1 MICNS
6 KKPNYAYKA
15 IAYTLFVPSHCSA
28 MLTHDCVVRKTTEWL
43 FQNFYVLQY
52 ELGQLI
58 LQIILRIL
66 YKDNVRLKLEKS

>member
-1 MICNS
+1 
-6 KKPNYAYKA
+6 
-15 IAYTLFVPSHCSA
+15 